1 MYVGTYLDTRS
12 NCLFV
17 NERINGQRTMTNYP
31 LVLEYYVPDQ
41 DGYFMGYDDTRLKQI
56 KLNTFSEYRSHKNNC
71 QETGIKTYEL
81 NFNLT
86 NKVLY
91 KHYNGCKSPE
101 LHKSFVDIEVDRK
114 GFEHLTVQQKD
125 HRIIRQFIIM
135 R

>member
-81 NFNLT
+81 NLN
-86 NKVLY
+86 
-91 KHYNGCKSPE
+91 
-101 LHKSFVDIEVDRK
+101 
-114 GFEHLTVQQKD
+114 Q
-125 HRIIRQFIIM
+125 
-135 R
+135 